1 MPKQRVVLVTGGSR
15 GIGAATAR
23 LAARRGFAVAVNFK
37 SDEKAAQGVVK
48 AIEGGGGKAVAIR
61 GDMGSESD
69 IARTFETVDRELGR
83 LTDLV
88 YNSGI
93 TGKASRFE
101 AVSTATLREVID
113 VNVMGAFLCVRAAI
127 PRISTRQGGAGG
139 SIVLL
144 SSVAANLGG
153 VGEYVWYAAS
163 KGAIDT
169 LTIGL
174 SRELAADGI
183 RVNAVSPGPVDTDI
197 HEPGRLD
204 RIVSMVPMGRAATAD
219 EIAETILFL
228 MSDASAYT
236 TGANMRIA
244 GGR

>member
-1 MPKQRVVLVTGGSR
+1 MPDKIVLVTGGSR

-23 LAARRGFAVAVNFK
+23 LAAARGWSVAVNFK
-37 SDEKAAQGVVK
+37 SDEKAAAAVVT
-48 AIEGGGGKAVAIR
+48 AIEAVGGRAVAIQ
-61 GDMGSESD
+61 GDMGNERD
-69 IARTFETVDRELGR
+69 IARVFETVDRSLGR

-101 AVSTATLREVID
+101 AVATATLREVLD
-113 VNVMGAFLCVRAAI
+113 VNVMGAFLSARAAI
-127 PRISTRQGGAGG
+127 PRLSKRQGGAGG
-139 SIVLL
+139 SIVLV
-144 SSVAANLGG
+144 SSVAATLGG

-163 KGAIDT
+163 KGAVDS

-204 RIVSMVPMGRAATAD
+204 RILPSVPMGRAATPG
-219 EIAETILFL
+219 EIAESIVFL
-228 MSDASAYT
+228 MSEASAYT
-236 TGANMRIA
+236 SGANLRVA

>member
-23 LAARRGFAVAVNFK
+23 QAARRGFAVAVNFK

-48 AIEGGGGKAVAIR
+48 AIETGGGKAVAIR
-61 GDMGSESD
+61 GDMASESD
-69 IARTFETVDRELGR
+69 IARTFEVVDRELGR

-101 AVSTATLREVID
+101 AVSTATLREVVD

-204 RIVSMVPMGRAATAD
+204 RIVPMVPMGRAATAD

>member
-1 MPKQRVVLVTGGSR
+1 MPDKIVLVTGGSR
-15 GIGAATAR
+15 GIGAATSR
-23 LAARRGFAVAVNFK
+23 LAARKGWAVAVNFK

-48 AIEGGGGKAVAIR
+48 TIQDGGGKAVAIQA
-61 GDMGSESD
+61 DMAKESD
-69 IARTFETVDRELGR
+69 IARMFEEVDKKLGR

-101 AVSTATLREVID
+101 AVSTATLQEVMD
-113 VNVMGAFLCVRAAI
+113 VNVMGAFWCARAAI
-127 PRISTRQGGAGG
+127 PRISTKNGGPGG

-144 SSVAANLGG
+144 SSVAATLGG

-169 LTIGL
+169 LNIGL
-174 SRELAADGI
+174 SKELATEGI
-183 RVNAVSPGPVDTDI
+183 RVNAVSPGPVDTEI

-204 RIVSMVPMGRAATAD
+204 RIISVLPMGRAATPD
-219 EIAETILFL
+219 EIAESVVFL
-228 MSDASAYT
+228 MSEASSFT
-236 TGANMRIA
+236 TGANLRVA

>member
-1 MPKQRVVLVTGGSR
+1 MTKHSVLLVTGGSR

-23 LAARRGFAVAVNFK
+23 LAAQRGYAVAVNFK
-37 SDEKAAQGVVK
+37 SDEKAADGVVK
-48 AIEGGGGKAVAIR
+48 EIEAGGGRAAAIQ
-61 GDMGSESD
+61 GDMGNEND
-69 IARTFETVDRELGR
+69 IARVFESVDRSLGR

-101 AVSTATLREVID
+101 AVETKTLREVLDI
-113 VNVMGAFLCVRAAI
+113 NVLGAFLSVRAAI
-127 PRISTRQGGAGG
+127 PRISTKHGGAGG
-139 SIVLL
+139 SIVLV
-144 SSVAANLGG
+144 SSVAATLGG

-197 HEPGRLD
+197 HEPGRLN
-204 RIVSMVPMGRAATAD
+204 RIVPMVPMGRAATPE
-219 EIAETILFL
+219 EIAESILFL
-228 MSDASAYT
+228 MSETSAYT
-236 TGANMRIA
+236 SGANLRVA

>member
-1 MPKQRVVLVTGGSR
+1 MSAKKIVLVTGGSR
-15 GIGAATAR
+15 GIGAATSR
-23 LAARRGFAVAVNFK
+23 LAASKGWAVGVNYK
-37 SDEKAAQGVVK
+37 SDEKAAQSVVK
-48 AIEGGGGKAVAIR
+48 AIEQGGGKAVAIQ
-61 GDMGSESD
+61 GDMASESD
-69 IARTFETVDRELGR
+69 IARVFETMDKSLGR
-83 LTDLV
+83 MTDLV

-101 AVSTATLREVID
+101 AVPTKTLQEVMD
-113 VNVMGAFLCVRAAI
+113 VNVMGAFWCVRAAI
-127 PRISTRQGGAGG
+127 PRISRTHGGPGG

-144 SSVAANLGG
+144 SSVAATLGG

-169 LTIGL
+169 LNIGL
-174 SRELAADGI
+174 SKELAADGI

-204 RIVSMVPMGRAATAD
+204 RIISVLPMGRAATAQ
-219 EIAETILFL
+219 EIAESIVFL
-228 MSDASAYT
+228 MSDASSFT
-236 TGANMRIA
+236 TGANLRVA

>member
-219 EIAETILFL
+219 EIAEAIVFL

-236 TGANMRIA
+236 SGANMRIA

>member
-1 MPKQRVVLVTGGSR
+1 MSTQRVVLVTGGSR

>member
-1 MPKQRVVLVTGGSR
+1 MSTQRVVLVTGGSR

-219 EIAETILFL
+219 EIAEAIVFL

-236 TGANMRIA
+236 SGANMRIA

>member
-48 AIEGGGGKAVAIR
+48 AIEEGGGKAVAIR

-219 EIAETILFL
+219 EIAEAIVFL

-236 TGANMRIA
+236 SGANMRIA

>member
-1 MPKQRVVLVTGGSR
+1 MSAKKIVLVTGGSR
-15 GIGAATAR
+15 GIGAATSR
-23 LAARRGFAVAVNFK
+23 LAASKGWAVGVNYK
-37 SDEKAAQGVVK
+37 SDEKAAQSVVK
-48 AIEGGGGKAVAIR
+48 AIEQGGGKAVAIQ
-61 GDMGSESD
+61 GDMASESD
-69 IARTFETVDRELGR
+69 IARVFETMDKTLGR
-83 LTDLV
+83 MTDLV

-101 AVSTATLREVID
+101 AVPTKTLQEVLD

-127 PRISTRQGGAGG
+127 PRISKSHGGPGG

-144 SSVAANLGG
+144 SSVAATLGG

-169 LTIGL
+169 LNIGL
-174 SRELAADGI
+174 SKELAAEGI

-204 RIVSMVPMGRAATAD
+204 RIVSVLPMGRAATAH
-219 EIAETILFL
+219 EIAESIVFL
-228 MSDASAYT
+228 MSDASSFT
-236 TGANMRIA
+236 TGANLRVA